1 MHRVVDNPAM
11 APAASVRS
19 TAAQSAAGGQP
30 DSAAVRVLLVDD
42 TPQNLL
48 ALEAILGGLHLDLV
62 RAESG
67 AEALRQVLQDDFA
80 VILLDVLMPGMDG
93 LETARLIRER
103 ERSRDTPIILI
114 TAAGRDEDLIARG
127 YALGAVDYIVKPIHP
142 AILRSK
148 VAVFVDLFRKTAQ
161 VREEEE
167 ALRRA
172 NANLEKANQAKSEFL
187 ATMSHEIRTPLNG
200 VIGLTSLLLGT
211 PLTPAQQ
218 RYVTGIQ
225 ASGQALLS
233 LIDDIL
239 DFSRIEAGRLAL
251 EVQPLDLRQLVG
263 EVVAVFTAQ
272 VHAKGLRIS
281 AHVDPAVPLALE
293 GDAGRLRQVLTNL
306 VGNAVK
312 FTEHG
317 VVEVR
322 GDLVAEGP
330 QGVLLRLSVWDTGIG
345 IAPALQ
351 ATLFEPF
358 TQADASTTRRYGGAG
373 LGLTIAKRLV
383 ELMGGEIG
391 VESAVGQGSTFW
403 VTLRLARGA
412 APRGVSAATVP
423 GALAAPAAQRADTT
437 TRGRVLVAEDNAINQ
452 LVVAR
457 LLESLGYAVDTV
469 VNGQRAVEAVHQGHY
484 ALVLMDCH
492 MPQMDGFAA
501 TAAIRRDEAGR
512 GQHTPIVAVTAD
524 ALVGDAEKSLAAGMD
539 DHLTKPITLE
549 RLAAVVGR
557 WIAGSGAADPV
568 ADARGPLD
576 PGVLAALQGAERR
589 SHAGL
594 LARMIT
600 LYLRDTPT
608 HLVALQE
615 AVAQGDAG
623 RVEEVAH
630 GLKGGSAQLGATRM
644 AGLCAA
650 LQEAAG
656 AHDLS
661 EAAAQVAELQ
671 SEFVRVRAALQAML
685 SEANTSSS

>member
-1 MHRVVDNPAM
+1 
-11 APAASVRS
+11 
-19 TAAQSAAGGQP
+19 
-30 DSAAVRVLLVDD
+30 
-42 TPQNLL
+42 
-48 ALEAILGGLHLDLV
+48 
-62 RAESG
+62 
-67 AEALRQVLQDDFA
+67 
-80 VILLDVLMPGMDG
+80 
-93 LETARLIRER
+93 
-103 ERSRDTPIILI
+103 
-114 TAAGRDEDLIARG
+114 
-127 YALGAVDYIVKPIHP
+127 
-142 AILRSK
+142 
-148 VAVFVDLFRKTAQ
+148 
-161 VREEEE
+161 
-167 ALRRA
+167 
-172 NANLEKANQAKSEFL
+172 
-187 ATMSHEIRTPLNG
+187 
-200 VIGLTSLLLGT
+200 
-211 PLTPAQQ
+211 
-218 RYVTGIQ
+218 
-225 ASGQALLS
+225 
-233 LIDDIL
+233 
-239 DFSRIEAGRLAL
+239 
-251 EVQPLDLRQLVG
+251 
-263 EVVAVFTAQ
+263 
-272 VHAKGLRIS
+272 
-281 AHVDPAVPLALE
+281 
-293 GDAGRLRQVLTNL
+293 
-306 VGNAVK
+306 
-312 FTEHG
+312 
-317 VVEVR
+317 
-322 GDLVAEGP
+322 
-330 QGVLLRLSVWDTGIG
+330 
-345 IAPALQ
+345 
-351 ATLFEPF
+351 
-358 TQADASTTRRYGGAG
+358 
-373 LGLTIAKRLV
+373 
-383 ELMGGEIG
+383 MGGEIG